1 MKTGYARVSSYGQ
14 SLEVQRQKLQEEG
27 CAEIFEEKASAV
39 SGKRN
44 ELESALRI
52 LREGDVL
59 VVTKLDRLARSMQD
73 LLAITKLLRK
83 KGAGLKVLD
92 QSIDAATSEGRLRQG
107 RLMFNIIG
115 SFAEFENDIRK
126 ARQMDGILKARDKGV
141 PFGRKPALNALQRR
155 QILHLSRDGGMS
167 LNQIADRYAVSHM
180 TVYRVL
186 KKEREAVPEPEA
198 CGMEHEERR
207 IIYSSYG

>member
-1 MKTGYARVSSYGQ
+1 M
-14 SLEVQRQKLQEEG
+14 
-27 CAEIFEEKASAV
+27 
-39 SGKRN
+39 
-44 ELESALRI
+44 
-52 LREGDVL
+52 L

-73 LLAITKLLRK
+73 LLAITERLQK

-92 QSIDAATSEGRLRQG
+92 QSIDAATSEG

-126 ARQMDGILKARDKGV
+126 ARQMDGIRRARDKGV
-141 PFGRKPALNALQRR
+141 AFGRKPALNALQKR
-155 QILHLSRDGGMS
+155 QIFHLSRDEGMS
-167 LNQIADRYAVSHM
+167 LNQIANRYAVSHM

-198 CGMEHEERR
+198 CGMEHEERPTV
-207 IIYSSYG
+207 YSSYG

>member
-27 CAEIFEEKASAV
+27 CAEIFEEKVSAM

-73 LLAITKLLRK
+73 LLAITKRLQK
-83 KGAGLKVLD
+83 KGAELKVLD
-92 QSIDAATSEGRLRQG
+92 QSIDTDTSEGRLRQG

-115 SFAEFENDIRK
+115 LFAEFENDIRK
-126 ARQMDGILKARDKGV
+126 ARQMDGIRKAREKGV
-141 PFGRKPALNALQRR
+141 AFGRKPALNALQRR
-155 QILHLSRDGGMS
+155 QIFHLSRDGGMS

-198 CGMEHEERR
+198 CRMGHEECPT
-207 IIYSSYG
+207 IYSSYG

>member
-1 MKTGYARVSSYGQ
+1 MKTGYAKVSSYGQ

-73 LLAITKLLRK
+73 LLAITERLQK

-92 QSIDAATSEGRLRQG
+92 QSIDTATSEG

-126 ARQMDGILKARDKGV
+126 ARQMDGIRKARDKGV
-141 PFGRKPALNALQRR
+141 AFGRKPALNGEQRR
-155 QILHLSRDGGMS
+155 QILHLSRDEGMS

-186 KKEREAVPEPEA
+186 KKEGEAAPEPEA
-198 CGMEHEERR
+198 CGMEHEERPT
-207 IIYSSYG
+207 IYSSYG

>member
-27 CAEIFEEKASAV
+27 CAEIFEEKVSAL

-52 LREGDVL
+52 VREGDVL

-73 LLAITKLLRK
+73 LLAITKRLQK
-83 KGAGLKVLD
+83 KGVELKVLD
-92 QSIDAATSEGRLRQG
+92 QSIDTATSEG

-126 ARQMDGILKARDKGV
+126 ARQMDGIRKARDKGV
-141 PFGRKPALNALQRR
+141 TFGRKPALNALQQR
-155 QILHLSRDGGMS
+155 QILHLNRDHGMS

-186 KKEREAVPEPEA
+186 KKELEAAPEPEA
-198 CGMEHEERR
+198 CGMEHEEHPTV
-207 IIYSSYG
+207 YSSYG

>member
-27 CAEIFEEKASAV
+27 CGEIFEEKVSAV

-73 LLAITKLLRK
+73 LLAITERLRK

-92 QSIDAATSEGRLRQG
+92 QSIDTATSEG

-126 ARQMDGILKARDKGV
+126 ARQMDGIRKARDKGV
-141 PFGRKPALNALQRR
+141 AFGRKPALNALQQR
-155 QILHLSRDGGMS
+155 QILYLNRDEGMS

-180 TVYRVL
+180 TIYRVL
-186 KKEREAVPEPEA
+186 KKGREAAPEPES
-198 CGMEHEERR
+198 CGVEHEERPT
-207 IIYSSYG
+207 IYSSYG

>member
-27 CAEIFEEKASAV
+27 CGEIFEEKVSAV

-52 LREGDVL
+52 LREGDAL

-73 LLAITKLLRK
+73 LLTITKRLQK

-92 QSIDAATSEGRLRQG
+92 QSIDTATSEG

-126 ARQMDGILKARDKGV
+126 ARQMDGIRKARDKGV
-141 PFGRKPALNALQRR
+141 AFGRKPALNALQKR
-155 QILHLSRDGGMS
+155 QILHLSRDEGMS

-186 KKEREAVPEPEA
+186 KKEPEAVPEPEA
-198 CGMEHEERR
+198 CGMEYEEHPT
-207 IIYSSYG
+207 IYSSYG